1 MEDKT
6 VQQITL
12 PNPNATPEKP
22 SSLLSLYEKNNSG
35 KEVEVFFISLG
46 KPQIIGNVVEVK
58 GFYPSSSKEEDI
70 AKDFRKLVSS
80 VAKEDILEM
89 IFPLSK
95 VNSIRSL
102 NYRAK

>member
-6 VQQITL
+6 VQQIAL
-12 PNPNATPEKP
+12 PNPNAAPEKP
-22 SSLLSLYEKNNSG
+22 NSLLSLSEKNGAG
-35 KEVEVFFISLG
+35 KETEVFFVSLG

-58 GFYPSSSKEEDI
+58 GFYPDVSKKEDI
-70 AKDFRKLVSS
+70 AKDFRKLVAS
-80 VAKEDILEM
+80 VAKENILEM

-102 NYRAK
+102 NYKAK

>member
-6 VQQITL
+6 AQQITL

-22 SSLLSLYEKNNSG
+22 SSLLSLTERNGSG
-35 KEVEVFFISLG
+35 KEIEVFFITLG

-58 GFYPSSSKEEDI
+58 GFYSPSSK
-70 AKDFRKLVSS
+70 KDEITKNFRTLVSS
-80 VAKEDILEM
+80 VSKEDILE
-89 IFPLSK
+89 ITFPLSK
-95 VNSIRSL
+95 INSIRSL